1 VWFFW
6 GRRGGLRAFWR
17 RVKKKSRVVVV
28 EDVAV
33 LRALVSVALVVG
45 VV

>member
-1 VWFFW
+1 
-6 GRRGGLRAFWR
+6 LRAFWR
-17 RVKKKSRVVVV
+17 RVRKKSRVVVV

-33 LRALVSVALVVG
+33 LCAPVSVALVVD